1 MIPSYLSR
9 PEPHRPELRQ
19 TRRGYPFLDRTL
31 QRAAA
36 VIRSADAQTNGP
48 AAASFMRRLHPGSV
62 VVALLV
68 MLVAISL
75 GNNLR
80 AQGFATLSALL
91 LLFCSQVPFRE
102 IYRKVL
108 VLSSVFGLLIYLP
121 ATLNL
126 VAPGKIILTL
136 WNPGRP
142 LHWWIYTIPAE
153 VGITDQGVLGLAI
166 FFLRVMN
173 SILLALT
180 FVYATSFVRLLKG
193 LKILLVPDFFT
204 MILGLAYRYIFI
216 LAKTIGEAYFALK
229 SRLFGV
235 IDDKSVRNI
244 VSGRMFYI
252 FSKSRYNY
260 EQTYM
265 AMVSRGYSGT
275 VRLADTARFR
285 ITDLLFLLSCLAAAV
300 IIIML

>member
-1 MIPSYLSR
+1 MIPSYLTTS
-9 PEPHRPELRQ
+9 EPRRPELNLA
-19 TRRGYPFLDRTL
+19 RRRFQFLDRTL
-31 QRAAA
+31 QRVAA
-36 VIRSADAQTNGP
+36 VVRSADAQASGP
-48 AAASFMRRLHPGSV
+48 ATASFMRRLHPAGV
-62 VVALLV
+62 VVALLAL
-68 MLVAISL
+68 LVAISL

-80 AQGFATLSALL
+80 AQGFAALMALVL
-91 LLFCSQVPFRE
+91 LLFSRVPFQE

-108 VLSSVFGLLIYLP
+108 VLSVVFGLLIYLP

-126 VAPGKIILTL
+126 VSPGKIILSL
-136 WNPGRP
+136 WKPGRP

-153 VGITDQGVLGLAI
+153 VGITDQGLYGLAI

-180 FVYATSFVRLLKG
+180 FVYAASFVRILKG

-235 IDDKSVRNI
+235 LDDKSVRNI
-244 VSGRMFYI
+244 VTGRMFYI
-252 FSKSRYNY
+252 FSKSKYNY

-265 AMVSRGYSGT
+265 AMVSRGYSGK
-275 VRLADTARFR
+275 VRLAENTRFR
-285 ITDLLFLLSCLAAAV
+285 TADLLFLLACMAGAV
-300 IIIML
+300 IIIIL